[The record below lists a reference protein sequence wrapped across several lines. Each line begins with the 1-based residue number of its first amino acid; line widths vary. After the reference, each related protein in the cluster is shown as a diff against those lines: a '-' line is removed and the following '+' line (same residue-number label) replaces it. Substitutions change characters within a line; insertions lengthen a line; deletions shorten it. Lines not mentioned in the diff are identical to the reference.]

1 MPRKPPAHAGRVLL
15 AIALASLAGCSSTK
29 PVHVDMKGDICAA
42 GTIKTVIATDNN
54 ARPLRARTLPREPG
68 CAPKIAL
75 IDVDGVLL
83 NRNLIGSGS
92 LGENPVALFREK
104 LEAAAGDPGV
114 CAVLLRIN
122 SPGGGVT
129 ACDIMR
135 QDLERFRLHTGK
147 PVVVCLMDLG
157 CGGAYYLA
165 TQSDMIVAHPTT
177 LTGGLGV
184 ILNRYDLVQALE
196 QQNVFPKPIR
206 SGKKV
211 DMGSPARNITPDEDG
226 ILNRVA
232 GEYHRRLQEAVV
244 AARPVLK
251 SQMVETLAP
260 PEEPEA
266 EDDDEDGAYDENAP
280 EEDAFDGT
288 IFDGRVLTA
297 GEAAGLGMIDQLGY
311 LDDALATARGLA
323 GQSVTRTIVYR
334 RSNDRA
340 LTAYDITPNLPASA
354 VSLPLSIP
362 GFDRSQLPI
371 FLYLWQPE
379 PLLERTGGL

>member
-1 MPRKPPAHAGRVLL
+1 MPAKTISHTGRVLS
-15 AIALASLAGCSSTK
+15 AMAFVALAGCSSTK

-42 GTIKTVIATDNN
+42 GTIKTVIATDNS

-83 NRNLIGSGS
+83 NRNLTGSGS

-147 PVVVCLMDLG
+147 PVVVCMMDLG

-184 ILNRYDLVQALE
+184 VLNRYDLVEALK
-196 QQNVFPKPIR
+196 QQNVFAKPIR

-211 DMGSPARNITPDEDG
+211 DMGSPIRNITPDEDD

-244 AARPVLK
+244 AARQVLK
-251 SQMVETLAP
+251 SQVVETLAP
-260 PEEPEA
+260 PEEAEA
-266 EDDDEDGAYDENAP
+266 GDDEDDVYDEDAP
-280 EEDAFDGT
+280 EEDPFGGT

-297 GEAAGLGMIDQLGY
+297 SEAVGLGMIDQLGY